1 MLRIET
7 RLKAVSRYARA
18 GDSWKHMVPR
28 SDLSNQGH
36 IPKVNPDYETYYASG
51 YDVKRMTLDH
61 KFRPPYLYP
70 VDDPRHVSWDR
81 LTRSE
86 KIIHHFGKH
95 KKQYQN
101 FNEMDKLLKDVKKMT
116 QKEGQEGGIDG
127 KGAWK
132 ILQDEYPTFTTWQDS
147 WRDNYERA
155 MSAKVLFAEISKISQ
170 LFFTRTT
177 MTWRFLILKELK
189 KSTMP
194 I

>member
-18 GDSWKHMVPR
+18 GDSWKHMLPR
-28 SDLSNQGH
+28 SDLSDKGH
-36 IPKVNPDYETYYASG
+36 RLKANPDYETYYASG

-70 VDDPRHVSWDR
+70 VDDPRHISWNR

-86 KIIHHFGKH
+86 RIINHFDKT
-95 KKQYQN
+95 KKYQN
-101 FNEMDKLLKDVKKMT
+101 QNEMDKLLKDVKKMT
-116 QKEGQEGGIDG
+116 QKGEIDG

-132 ILQDEYPTFTTWQDS
+132 ILQDEYPTFTKWQDS

-155 MSAKVLFAEISKISQ
+155 MAPKVVFS
-170 LFFTRTT
+170 FFFQ
-177 MTWRFLILKELK
+177 MVYQY
-189 KSTMP
+189 
-194 I
+194 